1 MKRMSAQ
8 TQLALEVAA
17 SKTENGENFP
27 VASRLIAPRHRE
39 TVLAF
44 YKFARAADDI
54 ADHPDLPAEEKLARL
69 DLFEATLLGQSGAIA
84 AALPL
89 RAVLAKTGL
98 SARHALDLLIAFRMD
113 ATKSHYRDFDELLHY
128 CRYSAAPVGRFVLAA
143 HGEPETT
150 WPANDAL
157 CTALQIINH
166 LQDCGKD
173 FREIGRVYVPQDIL
187 ARHGAATE
195 LLGAAAATPPLLAAL
210 HEVAARNLDLV
221 RHGARLSP
229 QVRDWR
235 LCLETAIIAR
245 LAVKLNGM
253 LTSRD
258 PLSETVHL
266 SKPGALF
273 QALLGAGTGI
283 AGRFQRPAASHETLD
298 HA

>member
-1 MKRMSAQ
+1 MSVQ
-8 TQLALEVAA
+8 TQPALEVAA
-17 SKTENGENFP
+17 SKTETGENFP
-27 VASRLIAPRHRE
+27 VASHLIAPRHRA

-44 YKFARAADDI
+44 YKFARGADDI
-54 ADHPDLPAEEKLARL
+54 ADHPDLPAGEKLARL
-69 DLFEATLLGQSGAIA
+69 DLFEATLLGQSSAIA

-89 RAVLAKTGL
+89 RAVLAETGL
-98 SARHALDLLIAFRMD
+98 TAQHALDLLTAFRMD
-113 ATKSHYRDFDELLHY
+113 VTKSRYKDFDELLYY

-157 CTALQIINH
+157 CAALQIINH

-173 FREIGRVYVPQDIL
+173 FREIGRVYVPQDML

-195 LLGAAAATPPLLAAL
+195 MLGAPAASPSLLAVL
-210 HEVAARNLDLV
+210 HEVAARNQDLV
-221 RHGARLSP
+221 RLGTRLSP

-235 LCLETAIIAR
+235 LCLETAIIGR

-253 LTSRD
+253 LMTRD

-266 SKPGALF
+266 SKQGALF

-283 AGRFQRPAASHETLD
+283 AGRFQRAAASPQ
-298 HA
+298 APGRA